1 MKTHFKTK
9 IIFPKDL
16 RPKLFTILQK
26 GYTKETFTADLISG
40 IVVGV
45 VALPLAIAFGIASG
59 VKPEQGL
66 YSAIIAGIVVSIFSG
81 SRAQIS
87 GPTGAFIVIIYGIV
101 QQYGYDGLA
110 VATMLAGFFLVI
122 LGFIRFGVLLKFIP
136 YSLTTGFTSGIAI
149 IILSSQVKDFLG
161 LHVEKL
167 PSGFVEKWGVILSNI
182 STYNLSALMIGVVS
196 ILIIIVW
203 QRFDFKIPGSLV
215 AVILSTVAVIVFG
228 LKVDTIG
235 SLFGEV
241 PNSLPMPH
249 IPHISWEILTKMFQ
263 PAFII
268 AMLAAIESLLS
279 AVVADGMMGTRHRS
293 NMELIAQ
300 GIGNIVS
307 PIFLGIPVTGAIAR
321 TATNIK
327 NGGKTPITGIVHSI
341 VLIIIMLFLA
351 KYASLIPMAALSA
364 ILITVAYKMGEW
376 RSFFKILKAPL
387 SDRAVLLNTFF
398 LTVFIDLTIAIE
410 VGLVL
415 AALSFMKK
423 MSDVSESRILTESL
437 RASDNMEDSNSL
449 MAKDIPQGVEIF
461 EVYGTLFFG
470 AVDQF
475 RETIR
480 QMNKRVNVLIIEMS
494 QLLVI
499 DGSGANALDDLCVQL
514 KKEKTVLIISGIH
527 KQPLFELTRSG
538 LYDRIGEENILGTID
553 EALEK
558 ARTIV

>member
-1 MKTHFKTK
+1 MFDK
-9 IIFPKDL
+9 IFSLFPKDL

-499 DGSGANALDDLCVQL
+499 DGSGAKALDDLCVQL